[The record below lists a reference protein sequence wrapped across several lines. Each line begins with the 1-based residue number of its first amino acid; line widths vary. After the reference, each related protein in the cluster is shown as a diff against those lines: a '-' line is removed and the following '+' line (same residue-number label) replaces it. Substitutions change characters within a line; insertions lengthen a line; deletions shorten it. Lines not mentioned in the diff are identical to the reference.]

1 MSASILVVEKRQAQG
16 ARFQQILTAK
26 GLDASACQSAEECLA
41 LVEQNYYDLVF
52 MADHLAGQSTADLQ
66 STLARK
72 FPDSIIIV
80 VSPEP
85 SVRAAVEYMRQGA
98 FNYLPEPQNDE
109 ELLEAVDQALEYQRM
124 RLENAEHHQEMS
136 RRYDI
141 QNIVGESRP
150 MQEVFRLIHK
160 VAATDASVL
169 ILGESGTGKELVAR
183 AIHYQSARRD
193 KPLVPVNC
201 GAIPSELLES
211 ELFGHDKGA
220 FTGAIKTRL
229 GRFELAEGGTIFLDE
244 IGDMSPMLQ
253 VKLLR
258 VLQDH
263 QFERVGGTKTINADI
278 RIIAATHRNLKK
290 KVEEGTF
297 REDLYY
303 RLNVVPI
310 WVPPLR
316 DRRSDIPLLCRHF
329 LERLGKQKGLGD
341 KKLHPEVSDRL
352 LRYDWPGNV
361 RELENMLERMVILC
375 EGDTVLPQDLPARL
389 AGLKPLVPALD
400 EPPVIPQEAACPPE
414 LATAQM
420 PEDGLDFNAE
430 VEEFER
436 QLIVKAL
443 ERTGWVKNQAA
454 SLLKLNRTTLV
465 EKIKKK
471 GITPPGPQ
479 EFA

>member
-1 MSASILVVEKRQAQG
+1 MVTSILAVEKRQAQ
-16 ARFQQILTAK
+16 AQRFQQVLTPR
-26 GLDASACQSAEECLA
+26 GLKVSLCQSAEECLA
-41 LVEQNYYDLVF
+41 LVEQNYFDLIF
-52 MADHLAGQSTADLQ
+52 MADHLSGQSTADLQ
-66 STLARK
+66 AAVAKK

-85 SVRAAVEYMRQGA
+85 SVSAAVEHMRMGA

-109 ELLEAVDQALEYQRM
+109 DLLEAVEQALDYRRL
-124 RLENAEHHQEMS
+124 RLENAERRQELT
-136 RRYDI
+136 RRYDVH
-141 QNIVGESRP
+141 NIVGESRP

-160 VAATDASVL
+160 VAATDATVL
-169 ILGESGTGKELVAR
+169 VLGESGTGKELVAR
-183 AIHYQSARRD
+183 AIHYQSVRRD
-193 KPLVPVNC
+193 RPLVPVNC

-220 FTGAIKTRL
+220 FTGAVKTRL

-263 QFERVGGTKTINADI
+263 QFERVGGAKTINADI
-278 RIIAATHRNLKK
+278 RVIAATHRNLKK
-290 KVEEGTF
+290 KVEDGGF

-316 DRRSDIPLLCRHF
+316 ERRSDIPMLCRHF
-329 LERLGKQKGLGD
+329 LDKMGKQKGLGD
-341 KKLHPEVSDRL
+341 KRLHPEVADRL

-375 EGDTVLPQDLPARL
+375 EGDVVLPQDLPARL
-389 AGLKPLVPALD
+389 AGIQPAAVAPALAD
-400 EPPVIPQEAACPPE
+400 QHCPPSDLVYE
-414 LATAQM
+414 LPA
-420 PEDGLDFNAE
+420 DGLDFNAE

-436 QLIVKAL
+436 RLILQAL
-443 ERTGWVKNQAA
+443 ERTGWIKNQAA

-471 GITPPGPQ
+471 GIIGPGSQ
-479 EFA
+479 VLL